1 MEVSFPAPPQPCTP
15 LTTMHSFPTPEG
27 FEIPQGLKEGD
38 TFEAMAEFQID
49 ADNQLTLVGLEGCD
63 CECDCG
69 CEEEDEDEGSDGEY
83 GKNNGKGFVN
93 QIEIKF
99 GSAGLDR

>member
-1 MEVSFPAPPQPCTP
+1 
-15 LTTMHSFPTPEG
+15 MHSFSTPEG

-49 ADNQLTLVGLEGCD
+49 SDNQLTLVSLEGCE
-63 CECDCG
+63 CED
-69 CEEEDEDEGSDGEY
+69 EEDEDEDEGSEGEY
-83 GKNNGKGFVN
+83 GKGKGKGFVN